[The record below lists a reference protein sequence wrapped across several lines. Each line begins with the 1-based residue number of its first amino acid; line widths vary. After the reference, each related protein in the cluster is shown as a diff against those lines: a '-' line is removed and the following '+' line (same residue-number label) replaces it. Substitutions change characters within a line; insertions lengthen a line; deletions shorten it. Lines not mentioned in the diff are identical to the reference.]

1 MGNSTPGRA
10 SPAVEEHESKVV
22 REAVERTLPAAYS
35 LAMRICGSPERAAAA
50 CERTY
55 AEWAAHG
62 TRIDGWHRHEE
73 LRFLA
78 LVRTHA
84 LAERRASLDSGLQP
98 ANMSARPSS
107 PGGALQGTLT
117 EADTLGSRAVQLAY
131 FDGMDAGSIA
141 ELLAERVEDVRAA
154 MRRTLLALAGPGS
167 ARRERQNEH
176 V

>member
-1 MGNSTPGRA
+1 
-10 SPAVEEHESKVV
+10 
-22 REAVERTLPAAYS
+22 
-35 LAMRICGSPERAAAA
+35 
-50 CERTY
+50 
-55 AEWAAHG
+55 
-62 TRIDGWHRHEE
+62 
-73 LRFLA
+73 
-78 LVRTHA
+78 
-84 LAERRASLDSGLQP
+84 
-98 ANMSARPSS
+98 MSARPSS
-107 PGGALQGTLT
+107 PGGALKGTLT